1 MGLARLAYHA
11 PRFAFLHAPV
21 ARVGIDARERPP
33 KAVILFTV
41 AGLAMAIAGIRAAK
55 AEPAHAPVAAHSG
68 GVWMVISHRVYDYN
82 RWKRVHDETASTKRN
97 YGWKDCSVFAVDGDR
112 NHVMV
117 MERFGSLER
126 AQAFARS
133 TELRDEMAA
142 SGVSSQPEIHFVNAL
157 AGEPQP

>member
-1 MGLARLAYHA
+1 MKNVR
-11 PRFAFLHAPV
+11 R
-21 ARVGIDARERPP
+21 P
-33 KAVILFTV
+33 KAVILVTL
-41 AGLAMAIAGIRAAK
+41 AGLAMAVAGIRAAK
-55 AEPAHAPVAAHSG
+55 AEPAQAQAHPG
-68 GVWMVISHRVYDYN
+68 GVWMVITHKVYDYN
-82 RWKRVHDETASTKRN
+82 RWKPVHDKTSATKRN

-126 AQAFARS
+126 AQAFASS

-157 AGEPQP
+157 AGEAQP